1 MATQP
6 SYSQR
11 ARLAE
16 EARKRFVADASRL
29 MVDVVTTAHDRLTT
43 LLNEAASSR
52 EMQIRRDAWTL
63 YQRCRLLWLDG
74 TIALWQKS
82 LLPQPVSVKAP
93 IDLDGLQLIGT
104 DVVENK
110 ILTSRLV
117 LSVAEKVAT
126 ELDDLKVRIKLLEE
140 SEELATNDILIPE
153 TLIKLMIDQWS
164 TAGMP
169 RESWVLVNDT
179 IQRLLSEKLKAAYAK
194 CNEFLIKQGVLPK
207 IEAKDRVKQRMPSF
221 NSGARSGGRRPDQ
234 ADTDAPSGAGE
245 TGPSNRGDFGGY
257 DGGYQGGQ
265 DGAYQGGSPG
275 GYQGGP
281 QGGSQGGYQGG
292 SGGGGRS
299 NARAPGNSDGRYGEG
314 RFSEGSAGGMGGQ
327 PGAGQS
333 GANFSGGGAGAG
345 GGSFGG
351 AGGNTGGNYSSDPG
365 GNYAQGQPAAR
376 QGGAFGGRLGWD
388 GDAGD
393 NQGYGSRADAQRGGL
408 GGANPAQASGGSG
421 APSGF
426 SGAGSAPGSPGRSG
440 GSGGA
445 PLGGS
450 SGGPQ
455 GGPSGTPGRAM
466 GQRAAEPSVAGQPHG
481 MAPQAPTVG
490 PDGRIQRPDSPYARA
505 FEETRMLTATTPLAR
520 ARGRALGVMG
530 QLKRLFVGGTGNDDG
545 FTTDRQ
551 RLGPSPGLAAA
562 LSVRPQRGANVYQG
576 GDTVLEEYTPAG
588 VARVA
593 NRLREQTTELKK
605 KAETKSEKAT
615 IEIVALMFQAIL
627 QEDRI
632 PPGIRVWFAR
642 LQMPVLRV
650 ALEEPDFFGTLDHP
664 ARQLIDRMGSC
675 VMGFDASGVQY
686 GSLEGEIKRV
696 VQVIEQ
702 YPETGK
708 RVYQLVYE
716 EFQKFLA
723 KFLTEKS
730 STQRVVSVA
739 QQVEQKETLTI
750 QYTIEMRNMLKDMPV
765 RDEIREFLF
774 KVWADVLAVAAVRK
788 GPQHVDTLEL
798 KKSATDLVWAA
809 SAKPNRNDR
818 ARVIADLPKL
828 LQRLRA
834 GMTLLGVP
842 PAAQDVHL
850 KTVSDT
856 LADAFMS
863 KTQAIPQ
870 GQIEAMAMRLANL
883 EDFVSEDGMGDLPLD
898 ADSIEIMLGIDAAS
912 IDVVADGGSKPT
924 AAMLAWAQELQ
935 LGSWFTLDHNGR
947 VTQVQ
952 FAWRSDRKHLNLF
965 ASIAGHSFLIQ
976 AGRLAAYLQAGL
988 LLPQEEETLTVRATR
1003 DALAKLEANP
1013 QRLLA

>member
-1 MATQP
+1 MATLP

-11 ARLAE
+11 AQLAE
-16 EARKRFVADASRL
+16 ETRKRFVADASRA
-29 MVDVVTTAHDRLTT
+29 MVEIAGTVQDRLTT
-43 LLNEAASSR
+43 LLNEAAPSR
-52 EMQIRRDAWTL
+52 EMQARRDAWTL
-63 YQRCRLLWLDG
+63 YQRTRVSWLDG
-74 TIALWQKS
+74 TILLWQKA
-82 LLPQPVSVKAP
+82 LLPQPVSVKAAFEM
-93 IDLDGLQLIGT
+93 DGLQLMGT

-117 LSVAEKVAT
+117 MSVSEKVVA
-126 ELDDLKVRIKLLEE
+126 ELDDLRVRIKLLEE
-140 SEELATNDILIPE
+140 SEDFAAHDILRPDVV
-153 TLIKLMIDQWS
+153 IKLLIDQWS

-169 RESWVLVNDT
+169 RESWALVT
-179 IQRLLSEKLKAAYAK
+179 EVVRQSLSDKLKAAYGKA
-194 CNEFLIKQGVLPK
+194 NAFLIKQGVLPS
-207 IEAKDRVKQRMPSF
+207 IEMKDRVKQRMPSF
-221 NSGARSGGRRPDQ
+221 NSRGAGGGRRPD
-234 ADTDAPSGAGE
+234 APAEGAAPPGAGE
-245 TGPSNRGDFGGY
+245 AGSSGYGDLGGGY
-257 DGGYQGGQ
+257 GGGNQGNYQGG
-265 DGAYQGGSPG
+265 
-275 GYQGGP
+275 
-281 QGGSQGGYQGG
+281 
-292 SGGGGRS
+292 
-299 NARAPGNSDGRYGEG
+299 GNQGRY
-314 RFSEGSAGGMGGQ
+314 Q
-327 PGAGQS
+327 D
-333 GANFSGGGAGAG
+333 
-345 GGSFGG
+345 
-351 AGGNTGGNYSSDPG
+351 GGNTGGGRGREDGYGGGQAGESGGQGGRYPSGQGNGQGSGQNGGQSGGQGGQSGQSGQSGGYSRDDAG
-365 GNYAQGQPAAR
+365 GNFSDAQPASR
-376 QGGAFGGRLGWD
+376 PGGAFGGRLGWD
-388 GDAGD
+388 
-393 NQGYGSRADAQRGGL
+393 ADPGGQRG
-408 GGANPAQASGGSG
+408 AAAGGSG
-421 APSGF
+421 RSTGSGSPTGF
-426 SGAGSAPGSPGRSG
+426 SGAGSAGQ
-440 GSGGA
+440 GA
-445 PLGGS
+445 PGS
-450 SGGPQ
+450 SGAWGGFNGPAGPAAAQ
-455 GGPSGTPGRAM
+455 GNVQSNAPGPSM
-466 GQRAAEPSVAGQPHG
+466 GQRSADSPPAPGQPRG
-481 MAPQAPTVG
+481 LTAQAPNAG
-490 PDGRIQRPDSPYARA
+490 PDGRLQRPPDSPYARA
-505 FEETRMLTATTPLAR
+505 FEETRMLTQTTPLAR
-520 ARGRALGVMG
+520 ARSRALGVMG
-530 QLKRLFVGGTGNDDG
+530 QLKRLFVGGTGNDEG
-545 FTTDRQ
+545 FTTNPQ
-551 RLGPSPGLAAA
+551 SLGASPALAAA
-562 LSVRPQRGANVYQG
+562 LSVRPPRGPDVYQG
-576 GDTVLEEYTPAG
+576 GGTVFEEYTPAG

-675 VMGFDASGVQY
+675 VMGFDASGVQG

-765 RDEIREFLF
+765 REEIREFLF

-788 GPQHVDTLEL
+788 GPQHAETLEL

-834 GMTLLGVP
+834 GMTLLGVS
-842 PAAQDVHL
+842 PAAQEVHL

-870 GQIEAMAMRLANL
+870 AQIEAMAKRLANL

-898 ADSIEIMLGIDAAS
+898 ADSIEIMLGIDAS
-912 IDVVADGGSKPT
+912 TIDVVADGGSKPT

-935 LGSWFTLDHNGR
+935 LGAWFTLDHNGR

-952 FAWRSDRKHLNLF
+952 FAWRSERKHLNLF

-1003 DALAKLEANP
+1003 DALAKIEANP